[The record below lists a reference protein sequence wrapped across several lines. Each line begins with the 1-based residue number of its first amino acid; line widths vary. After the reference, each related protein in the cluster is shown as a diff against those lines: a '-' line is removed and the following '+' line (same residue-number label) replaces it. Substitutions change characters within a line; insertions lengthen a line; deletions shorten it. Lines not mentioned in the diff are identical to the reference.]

1 MVAPFGGG
9 AHYGTRDWLAQR
21 ATAVYMLLFLLLA
34 FAYLV
39 IWPPA
44 RHAEWQAFMSRT
56 PVRIATLLF
65 WLSVFVHS
73 WVGVR
78 NVLMD
83 YIKSTGARLALH
95 LIVIVSLLALFFW
108 AVQILW
114 GL

>member
-1 MVAPFGGG
+1 MVRPFSGG

-21 ATAVYMLLFLLLA
+21 ATAVYMLLFLMLA
-34 FAYLV
+34 FVYLL
-39 IWPPA
+39 IWPPE
-44 RHAEWQAFMSRT
+44 RHTEWQAFMNQT

-65 WLSVFVHS
+65 WLSVSVHS

-83 YIKSTGARLALH
+83 YIKSTGVRLLLH
-95 LIVIVSLLALFFW
+95 VIVIVSLLALFFW

-114 GL
+114 RL